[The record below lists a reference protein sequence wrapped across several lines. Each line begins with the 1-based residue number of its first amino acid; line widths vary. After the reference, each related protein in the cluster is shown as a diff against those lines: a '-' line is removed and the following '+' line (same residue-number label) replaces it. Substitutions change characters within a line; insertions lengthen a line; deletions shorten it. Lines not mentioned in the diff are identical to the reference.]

1 MDERKHPLFI
11 WTSRGDEHRCG
22 RWKVGRRPCLQQ
34 ERPRPSHKS
43 PGSKHV
49 CLFTGAVSSTTT
61 SVCHL
66 VPRLGCAPTNKPP
79 VRSSTV
85 APRPS
90 KRETGAPGCRAGQ
103 VTPVQGC
110 NRSPLWPGPPH
121 HPTPGFKP
129 SFPAIKELSGSSVD
143 NQVVSLQG
151 GGLRGPAGMVRRA
164 FAWGRDSVLG
174 PSADFCSTRESG
186 LWSLWVEQEDAALTR
201 LI

>member
-1 MDERKHPLFI
+1 MESGPPAVSPAGATTAVTQEPRQQTRVFVYRGRFQHDDECV
-11 WTSRGDEHRCG
+11 S
-22 RWKVGRRPCLQQ
+22 PCTQAGLC
-34 ERPRPSHKS
+34 SHKQ
-43 PGSKHV
+43 
-49 CLFTGAVSSTTT
+49 T
-61 SVCHL
+61 
-66 VPRLGCAPTNKPP
+66 P

-110 NRSPLWPGPPH
+110 NRSPLWPGPAR